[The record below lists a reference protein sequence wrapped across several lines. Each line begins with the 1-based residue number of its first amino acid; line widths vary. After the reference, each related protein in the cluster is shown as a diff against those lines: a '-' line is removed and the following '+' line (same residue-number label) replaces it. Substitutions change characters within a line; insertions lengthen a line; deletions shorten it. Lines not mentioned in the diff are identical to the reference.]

1 MAAGFLVSN
10 APVTHRAVV
19 PAIHLAFITPGPR
32 GKTRYS
38 DLLKHTPETETEKL
52 LQWALRHTE
61 AQEAVAKNRVVSL
74 QATLVLWQR
83 YCERVR
89 GQLETHTKKKKKKE
103 KGRRIK
109 ADGMPRLLTGDRF
122 FG

>member
-19 PAIHLAFITPGPR
+19 PAIHLAPITPGPK
-32 GKTRYS
+32 GKTRYP

-52 LQWALRHTE
+52 LQRALQRTE

-83 YCERVR
+83 YCEKVR
-89 GQLETHTKKKKKKE
+89 GQLETHTKKKKKG
-103 KGRRIK
+103 KGKRIK